1 MNPSLR
7 NLCQAARRLC
17 QPCEKEVPE
26 EPPEQENK
34 NGGTRTAA
42 ENSAVLFLL
51 LYDYLAVKQ
60 QQRDLDKGIN
70 MDMQLNPE
78 QQIQSSRP
86 SRMTWKAGP
95 RRP

>member
-1 MNPSLR
+1 M
-7 NLCQAARRLC
+7 
-17 QPCEKEVPE
+17 
-26 EPPEQENK
+26 
-34 NGGTRTAA
+34 
-42 ENSAVLFLL
+42 

-86 SRMTWKAGP
+86 SRIYDVEGWTEEKLRVENADIGLNLSARGSPAAAAPPARWWSST
-95 RRP
+95 R